1 MLVMD
6 PPVKG
11 FAEFVQECGEIW
23 RSRLPR
29 HSHSGVVLVELI
41 HNNATALCM
50 NLLVG
55 CYVAEFLGA
64 RPVGFTA
71 PTFTKYPVPMDQV
84 RALAAVFGV
93 KEVINLEQKEDHKI
107 TASVLREWKRF
118 RTQLLWRS
126 SRSKLSVLDGD
137 RLRAAVLELNFD
149 GVWIGDLV
157 YDSYLYPS
165 QKATINEFDSVLA
178 AVYDRANLI
187 FAGTENLIRR
197 YAARAM
203 VVSHTVY
210 VEYGLPSRVAL
221 RYGIPVFGKA
231 GLNPVIVRKYRS
243 LEEATIPPRAG
254 IQKAVSFCREAL
266 GDSLPGLADAFYPPS
281 PGKVGESN
289 AFRYGYGS
297 GKREED
303 RSGLIRFLG
312 LDPKKKTCCIMAH
325 MFVDAPHA
333 CADLLF
339 ADYYQWLAATLS
351 FVARTPSVNWLVP
364 QHPYE
369 ILVGQEQNFQEI
381 VAPYVANGTVTVV
394 PDDVT
399 TSSLFSCVDAVT
411 TCSGTAGIEF
421 ASVGIPCILAAKPYY
436 ADYSFAP
443 RPRTQAAYFK
453 ALSEISTL
461 PRLSAD
467 EMNLAKEIAYV
478 ELKCLPVRSALVPE
492 TPDLAGLSTTD
503 EDFRAWWLDVTHR
516 FKTNQPCDDPLYQSL
531 HRLVHSDEDHALEVK
546 NARRA

>member
-11 FAEFVQECGEIW
+11 FAEFVRECGDIW
-23 RSRLPR
+23 RNRLPR
-29 HSHSGVVLVELI
+29 HSHSGAVLIELI
-41 HNNATALCM
+41 HNNATMLCL
-50 NLLVG
+50 NLIVG
-55 CYVAEFLGA
+55 SYVAEFLGA
-64 RPVGFTA
+64 RLVGFTA
-71 PTFTKYPVPMDQV
+71 PTFTKYPVAMDQV

-93 KEVINLEQKEDHKI
+93 EEVVNIEQKEDHKI
-107 TASVLREWKRF
+107 TASIFREWKRF
-118 RTQLLWRS
+118 RTQMLWRS
-126 SRSKLSVLDGD
+126 ERSKLAALEGE
-137 RLRAAVLELNFD
+137 RLRAAVLDLSFD

-165 QKATINEFDSVLA
+165 EKATIEEFDPVLA
-178 AVYDRANLI
+178 AVYDRAKLI

-197 YAARAM
+197 YDARAM

-210 VEYGLPSRVAL
+210 VEYGLPARIAL
-221 RYGIPVFGKA
+221 GHGIPVFGKG
-231 GLNPVIVRKYRS
+231 GLNPFIVRKYRS
-243 LEEATIPPRAG
+243 LEEAPIPPTAG
-254 IQKAVSFCREAL
+254 IEKAVSFCREAL

-281 PGKVGESN
+281 PSKVGESSV
-289 AFRYGYGS
+289 FRFGYGS

-303 RSGLIRFLG
+303 RSRLIQFLG

-325 MFVDAPHA
+325 MFVDAPHSY
-333 CADLLF
+333 ADLLF
-339 ADYYQWLAATLS
+339 ADYEQWVAATLN
-351 FVARTPSVNWLVP
+351 FAARTPSVNWLVR

-369 ILVGQEQNFQEI
+369 IMIGQVQNFQNI

-394 PDDVT
+394 PDEVT

-421 ASVGIPCILAAKPYY
+421 ASVGIPCILAAKAYY

-453 ALSEISTL
+453 ALSEIPSL

-478 ELKCLPVRSALVPE
+478 ELKCLSVRSTLI
-492 TPDLAGLSTTD
+492 PDTGDLGGLSITD
-503 EDFRAWWLDVTHR
+503 EDLRAWWLDVSRR
-516 FKTNQPCDDPLYQSL
+516 FRTTQPCDDPLYQSL
-531 HRLVHSDEDHALEVK
+531 HRLVNSDEDHALQVK
-546 NARRA
+546 STLRA